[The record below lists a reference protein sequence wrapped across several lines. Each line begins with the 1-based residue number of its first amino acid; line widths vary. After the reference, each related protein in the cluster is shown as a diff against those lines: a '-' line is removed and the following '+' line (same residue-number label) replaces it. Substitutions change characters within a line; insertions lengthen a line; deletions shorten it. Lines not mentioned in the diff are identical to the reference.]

1 MKTFYRHVVLFALVV
16 VLGLHACK
24 TTQSDSGART
34 SARTDNDLVTRT
46 ELFFGLAIPTGG
58 FVSDVEWKNFLEHE
72 ITPRFPEG
80 LTILDASGQFL
91 MQDKTLS
98 KEPTKIVIIFHP
110 ASEAADSS
118 IEMIRATY
126 KKRFH
131 QESVLRV
138 SSAVGVSF

>member
-1 MKTFYRHVVLFALVV
+1 MRIHRGNILSLLLLLFLTLA
-16 VLGLHACK
+16 ACK
-24 TTQSDSGART
+24 TSDYNSSTRT
-34 SARTDNDLVTRT
+34 TSQTKSEEHVRT

-58 FVSDVEWKNFLEHE
+58 SVSEIEWKDFLDRE

-98 KEPTKIVIIFHP
+98 KEPVKIVVILHP
-110 ASEAADSS
+110 AGEAADSS
-118 IEMIRATY
+118 IEMIRAAY
-126 KKRFH
+126 IKRFR

-138 SSAVGVSF
+138 SSPVGISF